1 MRRRV
6 STTLWLCL
14 ALIWTLQ
21 LGACKAKDKETKES
35 DTSMLRQDA
44 PSSDDEAE
52 EKAPERTPEQAA
64 DDEERRQERAQAEK
78 QRKRFIDPELVRAVR
93 AQSGLIDLPPPDV
106 ERLLRRA
113 DLRDIMLYTGGIR
126 TEPLAGKAP
135 DGHYNAV
142 RFAMGRELGCSIQR
156 WTFPFAHDLVLHF
169 DDYVETLYKAEKE
182 ARVDAAT
189 YFSTFAG
196 VRTVVMRHN
205 ASRSMIQLSCTESML
220 SQQQL
225 RRLSERVISR
235 L

>member
-6 STTLWLCL
+6 STTLWICLSVLCM
-14 ALIWTLQ
+14 LQ
-21 LGACKAKDKETKES
+21 LEACKAKDSETQPTEAQTRTADES
-35 DTSMLRQDA
+35 SYIEDGAEKTQKNTA
-44 PSSDDEAE
+44 DDHERSQ
-52 EKAPERTPEQAA
+52 ERT
-64 DDEERRQERAQAEK
+64 RAQKE
-78 QRKRFIDPELVRAVR
+78 RKRFIDPELVRAVR

-113 DLRDIMLYTGGIR
+113 DLRDVMLYSGGIR
-126 TEPLAGKAP
+126 TEPLSGRMP

-142 RFAMGRELGCSIQR
+142 RFVMGAEELGCAVQR
-156 WTFPFAHDLVLHF
+156 WTFPLAHDLVLHF

-182 ARVDAAT
+182 PRVDAAT

-196 VRTVVMRHN
+196 VRTVVMRHG
-205 ASRSMIQLSCTESML
+205 ASHSMIQLSCTESLL
-220 SQQQL
+220 SHEQL

>member
-6 STTLWLCL
+6 STTLWVCL
-14 ALIWTLQ
+14 SLLWTLQ
-21 LGACKAKDKETKES
+21 LGACKAKDKETQ
-35 DTSMLRQDA
+35 DTETPAIRQDDA
-44 PSSDDEAE
+44 PSGEDAAE
-52 EKAPERTPEQAA
+52 KPREKTA

-78 QRKRFIDPELVRAVR
+78 ERKRFIDPELVRAVR

-113 DLRDIMLYTGGIR
+113 DLRDIMLYSGGIN
-126 TEPLAGKAP
+126 TEPLAGRAP
-135 DGHYNAV
+135 DGHYNAA
-142 RFAMGRELGCSIQR
+142 RYSMGRELGCAIQR
-156 WTFPFAHDLVLHF
+156 WTFPYAHDLVLHF

-220 SQQQL
+220 SQDQL